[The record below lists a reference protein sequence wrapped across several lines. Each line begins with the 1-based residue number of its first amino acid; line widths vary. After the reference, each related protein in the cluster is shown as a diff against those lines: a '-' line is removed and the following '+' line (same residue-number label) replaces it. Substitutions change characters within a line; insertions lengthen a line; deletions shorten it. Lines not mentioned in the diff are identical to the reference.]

1 MGDEIGKGI
10 KELRMAKGLTQA
22 ELAEKVSCG
31 TNHISFI
38 EIGKKIPSLQ
48 LLMELVEQLD
58 TSFDYILLDNFHKKR
73 RTLIECDELYKEVE
87 TLNEESR
94 KEFFQIASMLVKS
107 YKKIE
112 KK

>member
-1 MGDEIGKGI
+1 MGDEIGKKI
-10 KELRMAKGLTQA
+10 KELRLAKGLTQA

-38 EIGKKIPSLQ
+38 EIGKKLPSLQ
-48 LLMELVEQLD
+48 LLIELVKALD
-58 TSFDYILLDNFHKKR
+58 TSFDYVLLENYDESR
-73 RTLIECDELYKEVE
+73 RTLIECDELYKEIE
-87 TLNEESR
+87 TLQEDSK
-94 KEFFQIASMLVKS
+94 KEFFEIASMLVKS

>member
-1 MGDEIGKGI
+1 MGEKIGKRI
-10 KELRMAKGLTQA
+10 KNLRLAKGLTQA

-48 LLMELVEQLD
+48 LLMELVRVLD
-58 TSFDYILLDNFHKKR
+58 TSFDYVLLDNFDENR
-73 RTLIECDELYKEVE
+73 RALIECDELYKEVA
-87 TLNEESR
+87 TLNEDSK
-94 KEFFQIASMLVKS
+94 KEFFEIASMLVKS